1 MASNSTIAQA
11 IRTTDDREIA
21 YIWRSE
27 TQDIELDGI
36 KVGGRV
42 KLTISHETHRKQ
54 FRAFIQFAHY
64 DRSRGYETV
73 SYTLH
78 DATNYPHGTVATQP
92 IARYSA
98 KALGEFET
106 RVIDY
111 LSGIDLLGGNGTH
124 NAVSEVWRRATE
136 IAMVTA

>member
-1 MASNSTIAQA
+1 MVSNPTIAQA
-11 IRTTDDREIA
+11 IRKTADREIA

-27 TQDIELDGI
+27 TQNIELDGD
-36 KVGGRV
+36 KVGEYV
-42 KLTISHETHRKQ
+42 KLNISHDSDRKQ

-73 SYTLH
+73 SFTLH
-78 DATNYPHGTVATQP
+78 DIAKYPHGTVATQP

-111 LSGIDLLGGNGTH
+111 LGGIDLLGGNGTH
-124 NAVSEVWRRATE
+124 NAVSEAWRRASE
-136 IAMVTA
+136 IAMVTV